1 MDNLTIYTQDGE
13 VRISTP
19 VNEGSVREINLMGE
33 DYCDFKLS
41 SASPVS
47 FSIGDY
53 ADIPKEGRFYI
64 CELPQP
70 SYNPETAGYDYVIRL
85 EPQYRIWR
93 NKWFM
98 LTPKNGG
105 EATWNLTDRLQNHL
119 NVILE
124 NLKYHGFRYTNLYN
138 GTEEDW
144 EYKIDPEFAE
154 SSKLVSYSCD
164 IISAL
169 DLLAETFE
177 CSWWISGKTIR
188 FGKCK
193 HGDIIDLHRDY
204 EVSDIKPSGTDTS
217 IPNRLYAFGG
227 TDNVPPWY
235 RKELVFRADRVEGNL
250 IYDDRHPLRTSMF
263 PADNLVADPRG
274 SLAISFHSGKTIT
287 YKSAAP
293 GAWIMIF
300 DEYSIPQKFTAASW
314 TFSIKDFKPRISIT
328 DLSNPQHD
336 GKTGSWKA
344 KYVLNIIGIYDK
356 KNSDGSSEKEIF
368 RESFSGQTDYT
379 PTLSQFP
386 IKWDVDSKL
395 RGLPADMELN
405 AHLSI
410 YLVNTDGAFGSFN
423 VNVSAY
429 AAVTAERLSYRSVKN
444 ITLSTK
450 DGSQTIPGVTFN
462 PQHAAETGT
471 LPIVLPEGVT
481 LVSGTQ
487 FYLDPIRKSN
497 VPSSWWSKIESS
509 AVSDA
514 IASKR
519 LRLPLPLSFIDL
531 HENTENIEA
540 IESVVTFDDII
551 PKQKN
556 VIDDYWIVEKNATG
570 DDGSVETFRYWCIMS
585 KSLAKFDSS
594 CILPGS
600 ELSIKFVSGV
610 LNGMQ
615 FGVKWHQNG
624 IYQSGGNKCFEIV
637 MNEDYGRKLP
647 DSILCPACGDSFI
660 LLGFDVE
667 LLAPELISEAEQLLK
682 ETATKYLQGEHTKGK
697 TYDCTLNESFLKKHG
712 IPSIGTNVRINAP
725 DLFPTGYFVSQVI
738 GIKYCMD
745 IPEDNPVITVGEP
758 NAGSRIANVENAVE
772 EVAQIIDGGGF
783 LMKDEAE
790 QTYQKKGELDTDA
803 ILLYLEENN
812 LIGGSENDN
821 LEYRIQN
828 WIEEKGYLTQ
838 HQDISGKADKTVS
851 IKAGTGL
858 SGGGTLDEDM
868 TLSLAKSGVTAG
880 TYPKVEVDD
889 YGRITNGMILSES
902 DIPELSMSKI
912 ENLTK
917 TLDSKVDISEFSEFR
932 DLYNSMFEKV
942 TENGES
948 SIKAKLGLWTPRYLT
963 ARGRR
968 TGGTGGDGTGGGSL
982 FGLYTDWGAVPDA
995 TDALS
1000 AVLGAELHG
1009 ELLGLKDNAVTGLG
1023 VSGDRLTWVRGGVTR
1038 SLLVPY
1044 ATAAGVVRDR
1054 TNGIQTYLNYG
1065 ADGITNPSWLA
1076 AWNGYELRAISPENV
1091 RTCINAVSRAGDTMT
1106 GMLFI
1111 QDGLMLNSASPYRLV
1126 MGGGSSYCWFDCR
1139 DSSNKVRNN
1148 FILYPTHTLFPKYVT
1163 APGVNITGTAGSS
1176 ASITANTSDNLFIEI
1191 AGKTMTAWDA
1201 AAGCFRPGQA
1211 LAGQI
1216 TLGTSDMRWGNVYAN
1231 TINVSS
1237 EALVGRLN
1245 ADLLD
1250 GQHDGD
1256 LTARYLNPVAHVP
1269 DLGYPMGRNGFYIWG
1284 EGSVTEHSPSGW
1296 GVALQFSNVSSPSPG
1311 TSQHWITQL
1320 ASGADNRLHYRTRT
1334 NTQAW
1339 AEWSTLAFL
1348 TDNVASATKLA
1359 DDAAYKAWGQTF
1371 FENGRPR
1378 AVSGDMTGVGS
1389 ISSGSFRLNDNSANP
1404 WLRFTAGSRNF
1415 YCQATES
1422 GIGLGPTWGSSLI
1435 VDASGNVGI
1444 GTASPS
1450 SRLHVAGDIQTAGVY
1465 ASGWFRSTGN
1475 TGWYNETHGGGWY
1488 MEDGAYVKNYNA
1500 KRVKIEGIND
1510 YYAVWLSSGGF
1521 CTEGYAGAAWNRGY
1535 GALNVGCLNNDN
1547 QTPLLVAYRSGGLMA
1562 EGGHAETARLFAMEM
1577 LNSGSQLRL
1586 AFSGT
1591 GRHILYSD
1599 GSLDFN
1605 GMMRLS
1611 HDGELWASKGAY
1623 TPGFVTARRGSSSS
1637 SDLRMKREIRPVS
1650 LTLRQITEAPAVRFR
1665 WKDTGEAGAGTL
1677 AQYYTG
1683 VLPEVVTQRDNGE
1696 LGVLYGQLA
1705 HIECVS
1711 MARITDAR
1719 LRDLERRVAALENA

>member
-1 MDNLTIYTQDGE
+1 MNGYPYINIYSSSGEILKTVLVTKDAKRREALMGDDYAELNWKDTSGAIIPVGAFIMVEDEVLRLIDPYIPQQENEVTWRYSPRFQSRVAAWSKVPCFFYTFNDAGEVVNREPDWTLTDNAYNMMKAVAECIERETGEKWTVSVSTDLQGYETLSVEGADVRSVINSIADLFETEWRADKQNNELYLGNVTWGEDDATTLEVGYNVGVPSVTDNRESFYNRFYVFGSTRNITQDYKGANINNLVNKRLTLDPKKYPQGFIDKRATDSEPVHSKILFFDDIYPQSSLVIEEARPRLLFTLDESGRKIQIGTDGAGKPIYDTYAIWYVQLATIDDQGNRQPYRLPNTDTYGE
-13 VRISTP
+13 SHPDGV
-19 VNEGSVREINLMGE
+19 L
-33 DYCDFKLS
+33 
-41 SASPVS
+41 
-47 FSIGDY
+47 
-53 ADIPKEGRFYI
+53 
-64 CELPQP
+64 
-70 SYNPETAGYDYVIRL
+70 
-85 EPQYRIWR
+85 
-93 NKWFM
+93 
-98 LTPKNGG
+98 
-105 EATWNLTDRLQNHL
+105 
-119 NVILE
+119 
-124 NLKYHGFRYTNLYN
+124 
-138 GTEEDW
+138 
-144 EYKIDPEFAE
+144 
-154 SSKLVSYSCD
+154 
-164 IISAL
+164 
-169 DLLAETFE
+169 
-177 CSWWISGKTIR
+177 ISGKN
-188 FGKCK
+188 
-193 HGDIIDLHRDY
+193 L
-204 EVSDIKPSGTDTS
+204 SGHFNS
-217 IPNRLYAFGG
+217 GALRGREF
-227 TDNVPPWY
+227 
-235 RKELVFRADRVEGNL
+235 ELN
-250 IYDDRHPLRTSMF
+250 Y
-263 PADNLVADPRG
+263 
-274 SLAISFHSGKTIT
+274 HSQSKTIT
-287 YKSAAP
+287 TADGAPFKVQPGDFEILFVKEGDMVVPSLSGLIPMKEDEVVLFNLRMPEEYIASSYVALEEAAE
-293 GAWIMIF
+293 ATIQE
-300 DEYSIPQKFTAASW
+300 EYVSDNNNYEVK
-314 TFSIKDFKPRISIT
+314 
-328 DLSNPQHD
+328 SNPIAFD
-336 GKTGSWKA
+336 KESPEIKVAKA
-344 KYVLNIIGIYDK
+344 VCF
-356 KNSDGSSEKEIF
+356 KNNG
-368 RESFSGQTDYT
+368 
-379 PTLSQFP
+379 
-386 IKWDVDSKL
+386 SKL
-395 RGLPADMELN
+395 ATRIIEIEW
-405 AHLSI
+405 HLDIPS
-410 YLVNTDGAFGSFN
+410 
-423 VNVSAY
+423 
-429 AAVTAERLSYRSVKN
+429 E
-444 ITLSTK
+444 
-450 DGSQTIPGVTFN
+450 QTIKLGN
-462 PQHAAETGT
+462 
-471 LPIVLPEGVT
+471 
-481 LVSGTQ
+481 
-487 FYLDPIRKSN
+487 
-497 VPSSWWSKIESS
+497 
-509 AVSDA
+509 
-514 IASKR
+514 KR
-519 LRLPLPLSFIDL
+519 IKG
-531 HENTENIEA
+531 NTE
-540 IESVVTFDDII
+540 
-551 PKQKN
+551 
-556 VIDDYWIVEKNATG
+556 
-570 DDGSVETFRYWCIMS
+570 
-585 KSLAKFDSS
+585 
-594 CILPGS
+594 
-600 ELSIKFVSGV
+600 
-610 LNGMQ
+610 
-615 FGVKWHQNG
+615 
-624 IYQSGGNKCFEIV
+624 
-637 MNEDYGRKLP
+637 
-647 DSILCPACGDSFI
+647 
-660 LLGFDVE
+660 
-667 LLAPELISEAEQLLK
+667 
-682 ETATKYLQGEHTKGK
+682 
-697 TYDCTLNESFLKKHG
+697 TL
-712 IPSIGTNVRINAP
+712 R
-725 DLFPTGYFVSQVI
+725 
-738 GIKYCMD
+738 
-745 IPEDNPVITVGEP
+745 
-758 NAGSRIANVENAVE
+758 E
-772 EVAQIIDGGGF
+772 EVANAGKDINVLAAFNSLTQATIAAYNRSLQAMLEGF
-783 LMKDEAE
+783 D
-790 QTYQKKGELDTDA
+790 
-803 ILLYLEENN
+803 
-812 LIGGSENDN
+812 
-821 LEYRIQN
+821 RIQN
-828 WIEEKGYLTQ
+828 MWRFDDKGAIYSEY
-838 HQDISGKADKTVS
+838 DVYSKKGIS
-851 IKAGTGL
+851 
-858 SGGGTLDEDM
+858 
-868 TLSLAKSGVTAG
+868 
-880 TYPKVEVDD
+880 
-889 YGRITNGMILSES
+889 
-902 DIPELSMSKI
+902 
-912 ENLTK
+912 
-917 TLDSKVDISEFSEFR
+917 
-932 DLYNSMFEKV
+932 
-942 TENGES
+942 
-948 SIKAKLGLWTPRYLT
+948 
-963 ARGRR
+963 ARGR
-968 TGGTGGDGTGGGSL
+968 GAFPGSSGGDGTGGGSL

-1009 ELLGLKDNAVTGLG
+1009 ELLGLKDNAVTDLG

-1038 SLLVPY
+1038 GLTVPY

-1091 RTCINAVSRAGDTMT
+1091 RTCINAVSKAGDTMT

-1139 DSSNKVRNN
+1139 DSSNKVQNN

-1163 APGVNITGTAGSS
+1163 APGMNITGTAESS
-1176 ASITANTSDNLFIEI
+1176 ASITANTSDNLFIGI

-1216 TLGTSDMRWGNVYAN
+1216 TLGTSDMRWGTVYAN
-1231 TINVSS
+1231 TVNVSS

-1371 FENGRPR
+1371 FENGRPKI
-1378 AVSGDMTGVGS
+1378 VSGDMTGVGS
-1389 ISSGSFRLNDNSANP
+1389 ISSDSFRLNDNSANP

-1450 SRLHVAGDIQTAGVY
+1450 GRLHVAGDIRGTKIY

-1475 TGWYNETHGGGWY
+1475 TGWYNETWGGGWY
-1488 MEDGAYVKNYNA
+1488 MEDGAYLKNYNA

-1510 YYAVWLSSGGF
+1510 YYAVWLPSGGF

-1547 QTPLLVAYRSGGLMA
+1547 QTPLLVAYRAGGVMA

-1577 LNSGSQLRL
+1577 LNSGSQLRF

-1623 TPGFVTARRGSSSS
+1623 TPGFVTARRGNSSS